1 MAEEVLVCSE
11 DKIRLI
17 EGVLD
22 VVKGVL
28 EDKGL
33 VKFEDEIG
41 LVEGVIEFSKSK
53 ELNTME

>member
-11 DKIRLI
+11 DKMRLI
-17 EGVLD
+17 EGVFD

>member
-11 DKIRLI
+11 DKMRLI
-17 EGVLD
+17 EGVFD

-28 EDKGL
+28 EDKGI

-41 LVEGVIEFSKSK
+41 LAEGVIEFSKSK